1 MQRHDDAHKLVFCSP
16 PTHADSERVWL
27 TLELK
32 NIEYDTIRID
42 NTGGPRPSYFAGTTP
57 QMKWPDGRT
66 QGESLDLVRD
76 LDAAYADSPPLL
88 FQDSKEVDYCISQ
101 FQSIFPRARPSSRA
115 AFLFQ
120 YNGEPLWR
128 GVFEETLQKT
138 DELLSKNTEGPFFC
152 GNTISGADV
161 AWAPFLER
169 YRYQLPCLHDG
180 LEPND
185 ANKYPNLAAWYSAMD
200 QVPAY
205 ACRVKG
211 DASSWRKVLS
221 MAGFGNSFVPPEI
234 EANMESLAEKE
245 AVAASSTIDKGLWA
259 EYASSRPYLADT
271 PQAEA
276 ALIMTRNRKSIAID
290 TLKRA
295 NDSPWKQRGL
305 PTSEAEL
312 DKAMIELVQVLIN
325 DDDSLL
331 TDRAAALAG
340 FLDERMCVPRDMG
353 AMSAATIKILAR
365 VKA

>member
-1 MQRHDDAHKLVFCSP
+1 MLTMLTMLTSFRSP
-16 PTHADSERVWL
+16 PIHADSERVWL

-32 NIEYDTIRID
+32 NIDYDTIRID

-57 QMKWPDGRT
+57 QMKWPDGRM

-76 LDAAYADSPPLL
+76 LDAAYADSLPLL
-88 FQDSKEVDYCISQ
+88 FQDSKEVEYFISQ
-101 FQSIFPRARPSSRA
+101 FQSIFPRSRPSSRA

-138 DELLSKNTEGPFFC
+138 DELLSKNSEGPFFC
-152 GNTISGADV
+152 GSTISGADV

-169 YRYQLPCLHDG
+169 YRYQLPCLHNG

-185 ANKYPNLAAWYSAMD
+185 ANKYSNLAAWYSAMD

-221 MAGFGNSFVPPEI
+221 MAGFGNAFVPPEI
-234 EANMESLAEKE
+234 KANMEFLAEKE
-245 AVAASSTIDKGLWA
+245 SMAATSTIDNKLWA
-259 EYASSRPYLADT
+259 EYTSFRPYLADT
-271 PQAEA
+271 PHAEA
-276 ALIMTRNRKSIAID
+276 ALVMTRNRKAISIDAV
-290 TLKRA
+290 KRA
-295 NDSPWKQRGL
+295 NDTMWKERGL
-305 PTSEAEL
+305 PTSEGEL
-312 DKAMIELVQVLIN
+312 EKAMMELVQSLIH
-325 DDDSLL
+325 DDDALL

-340 FLDERMCVPRDMG
+340 YLDERMCVPRDMG
-353 AMSAATIKILAR
+353 AMPAATMKLLAR